1 MPAVQ
6 PAPEP
11 LLTIAVPTYNRSRHL
26 AYLLRTLECELLG
39 LHADVAVLV
48 SDNASTDD
56 TPAVVA
62 DFQGRIPSLQS
73 RRNEVNEGADL
84 NVSTCYLMP
93 QTRYVWVL
101 GDDDAPMAGTVPLL
115 VELLRRES
123 PDMLYL
129 PSVATDDIERDHPGR
144 RVDRLEAVDLQRED
158 FAALLH
164 VQMTF
169 ISGLVLRKSAN
180 ISEPTREHLRITQG
194 TSLPQLAWVLESL
207 KQGRKFLVCRGS
219 PLMATAAN
227 RGGYAVFQVFIVNHT
242 RLVMQLLAEHPGM
255 QRSILSRM
263 SLCFLPGLVWHV
275 RRGSFGDFEMQARGE
290 IEMPDA
296 LSCTGGYRW
305 LVRPIWS
312 LPALPARIAFFLSR
326 VTTFTMRQYQRFFLF
341 PRHRSIEVTP

>member
-1 MPAVQ
+1 MPAAQ
-6 PAPEP
+6 SPTEP
-11 LLTIAVPTYNRSRHL
+11 LLTIAVPTYNRCRHL
-26 AYLLRTLECELLG
+26 AYLLRTLEHELQG
-39 LHADVAVLV
+39 LHADVTVLV

-62 DFQGRIPSLQS
+62 DFLARIPSLQS

-84 NVSTCYLMP
+84 NVSTCYLLP
-93 QTRYVWVL
+93 QTPYVWVL
-101 GDDDAPMAGTVPLL
+101 GDDDAPMAGVLPLL
-115 VELLRRES
+115 IELLRRES

-129 PSVATDDIERDHPGR
+129 PSVATDDIERDHPSH
-144 RVDRLEAVDLQRED
+144 RVARLEAVDLRRED
-158 FAALLH
+158 FATVLH

-169 ISGLVLRKSAN
+169 ISGLVLRKSAS
-180 ISEPTREHLRITQG
+180 ISEPAREHLRVTQG

-207 KQGRKFLVCRGS
+207 KQGRKFLVCRGH
-219 PLMATAAN
+219 PLMATAVN

-242 RLVMQLLAEHPGM
+242 RLVMQLLAEHPAM
-255 QRSILSRM
+255 QRSILNRM

-275 RRGSFGDFEMQARGE
+275 RAGSFGDFEMLSRGE

-296 LSCTGGYRW
+296 LARTGGYRW

-312 LPALPARIAFFLSR
+312 LPALPAKIAFFLSR
-326 VTTFTMRQYQRFFLF
+326 VTTFTVRQYQRFVLF